1 MNRGL
6 GRTRNDLV
14 EAARGELSSCSMPTT
29 RSIRPRSTAWRTRW
43 TTIPG
48 AFFAYPMLEE
58 LIDGEPHT
66 LRSFSPWEP
75 GRLAEANYI
84 DAMSPLRRQEL
95 RELGGYT
102 EDPRLLG
109 WEDYDLWCRTRSI
122 PPQGSSCLRS
132 SRDTGER
139 STRCCTR

>member
-1 MNRGL
+1 
-6 GRTRNDLV
+6 
-14 EAARGELSSCSMPTT
+14 
-29 RSIRPRSTAWRTRW
+29 
-43 TTIPG
+43 
-48 AFFAYPMLEE
+48 MLEE

-109 WEDYDLWCRTRSI
+109 WEDYDLWVPDRAACTCRDPRAEILGSI
-122 PPQGSSCLRS
+122 PASGALDAVLDNECRHVGRAVPPAVSLSAVHRA
-132 SRDTGER
+132 
-139 STRCCTR
+139 